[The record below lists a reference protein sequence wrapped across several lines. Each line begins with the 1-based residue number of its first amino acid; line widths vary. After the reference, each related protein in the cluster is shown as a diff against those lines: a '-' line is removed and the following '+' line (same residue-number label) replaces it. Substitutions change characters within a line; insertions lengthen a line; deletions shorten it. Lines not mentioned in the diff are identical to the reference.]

1 MLDEGDDSSLYSVP
15 MDTWDTLRPL
25 SARIGVTAEAFKK
38 WRQRGVPPRHF
49 FPLLE
54 AARSEGVA
62 LSEEDLKA
70 VASGEL
76 SATNLRRA
84 G

>member
-1 MLDEGDDSSLYSVP
+1 
-15 MDTWDTLRPL
+15 MDTWETLRPL

-54 AARSEGVA
+54 AARNEGVDLTEA
-62 LSEEDLKA
+62 DLLS
-70 VASGEL
+70 VSSGEL
-76 SATNLRRA
+76 SQTSRGAA
-84 G
+84 